1 MLYDSRPKVSV
12 LVTQTQE
19 VYPCALTESLLTGML
34 RLGRKGIPVGCV
46 NGGCGVCKVLI
57 KEGEVK
63 SLGPISRAHVTVED
77 EARGYTL
84 ACRVAPQTNVTL
96 EVAGKLDKPFRKG
109 AAPAAALQ
117 NNPPITS
124 VKET

>member
-1 MLYDSRPKVSV
+1 MYDSRPKVNV

-19 VYPCALTESLLTGML
+19 TYPCALTESLLTGMV

-57 KEGEVK
+57 KEGEIK
-63 SLGPISRAHVTVED
+63 SLGPISRAHVTQE
-77 EARGYTL
+77 EESRGYTL
-84 ACRVAPQTNVTL
+84 ACRVAPQTNVVL

-109 AAPAAALQ
+109 AAQAAAFTNQ
-117 NNPPITS
+117 SPITS
-124 VKET
+124 EKET